1 MQKASSHTKKN
12 DLATIPKPSFIYSQK
27 FRVGVPSVI
36 VGMGIILASLYYVSF
51 SENTSIRDVGVIFGV
66 LAMIVPLTML
76 QVKESQRKDS
86 IDRNLPLFLLAL
98 SSAVQSGAN
107 LIRAIETT
115 AERNMG
121 ALTPELKNLRANL
134 SWGMPVEDSF
144 ENFANRTGT
153 KTAKRV
159 TVLLEMA
166 LQIGGDIRT
175 NLEMIQKHVTELQNL
190 EKERKS
196 SLAPYT
202 YTIYISFAVFLGIA
216 VILSSQ
222 FFSEFAVVQK
232 LLEKSPG
239 AGGGEFFSS
248 ITNMDIEALNTVLFN
263 MSIIEAIFGGLA
275 AGKIGSANSFPG
287 TEPSI
292 VSLSARRRCVRC
304 LYHLKIFLQ
313 R

>member
-1 MQKASSHTKKN
+1 MQKASSHIKKN

-27 FRVGVPSVI
+27 FRVGVPSVV
-36 VGMGIILASLYYVSF
+36 VGMGIILVSLYFVGF

-66 LAMIVPLTML
+66 LAMIVPVTML

-153 KTAKRV
+153 KTARRV

-166 LQIGGDIRT
+166 LKIGGDIRT

-222 FFSEFAVVQK
+222 FFSQFEVVQQ
-232 LLEKSPG
+232 LLSKSPG
-239 AGGGEFFSS
+239 ATSGGAFFSS
-248 ITNMDIEALNTVLFN
+248 IKDVNFSALNQILFN
-263 MSIIEAIFGGLA
+263 MSIIEAVFGGLV
-275 AGKIGSANSFPG
+275 AGKIGAG
-287 TEPSI
+287 TYVAGIKHII
-292 VSLSARRRCVRC
+292 VMIVMAVVAFML
-304 LYHLKIFLQ
+304 I
-313 R
+313 

>member
-1 MQKASSHTKKN
+1 MQKASSHIKKN
-12 DLATIPKPSFIYSQK
+12 DLGTIPKPSFIYSQK
-27 FRVGVPSVI
+27 FRIGVPSII

-153 KTAKRV
+153 KTARRV

-166 LQIGGDIRT
+166 LKIGGDIRT

-222 FFSEFAVVQK
+222 FFNQFEVVQQ
-232 LLEKSPG
+232 LLSKEPG
-239 AGGGEFFSS
+239 TSGGAFFSS
-248 ITNMDIEALNTVLFN
+248 IKDVNFSALNQILFN
-263 MSIIEAIFGGLA
+263 MSIIEAVFGGLV
-275 AGKIGSANSFPG
+275 AGKIGAGSYVAG
-287 TEPSI
+287 IKHII
-292 VSLSARRRCVRC
+292 VMIVMAVVAFML
-304 LYHLKIFLQ
+304 I
-313 R
+313 

>member
-1 MQKASSHTKKN
+1 MQKASSNIKKN
-12 DLATIPKPSFIYSQK
+12 DLATIPKPSLIYSQK
-27 FRVGVPSVI
+27 FRIGVPSVV

-66 LAMIVPLTML
+66 LAMIVPVTML

-115 AERNMG
+115 ADRNMG
-121 ALTPELKNLRANL
+121 SLTPELKNLRANL
-134 SWGMPVEDSF
+134 SWGMPVEESF

-153 KTAKRV
+153 KTARRV

-166 LQIGGDIRT
+166 LKIGGDIRT

-222 FFSEFAVVQK
+222 FFNQFEAIQQ
-232 LLEKSPG
+232 LLSKGPVTGG
-239 AGGGEFFSS
+239 AFFSS
-248 ITNMDIEALNTVLFN
+248 IKDVNFSALNQILFN
-263 MSIIEAIFGGLA
+263 MSIIEAVFGGLV
-275 AGKIGSANSFPG
+275 AGKIGAG
-287 TEPSI
+287 TYVAGVKHII
-292 VSLSARRRCVRC
+292 VMIVMAIVAFMLV
-304 LYHLKIFLQ
+304 
-313 R
+313 

>member
-27 FRVGVPSVI
+27 FRVGVPSAI

-153 KTAKRV
+153 KTSRRV

-166 LQIGGDIRT
+166 LKIGGDIRT

-190 EKERKS
+190 EKDRKS

-222 FFSEFAVVQK
+222 FFSQFEVVQQ
-232 LLEKSPG
+232 LLSKSPG
-239 AGGGEFFSS
+239 TNGGAFFSS
-248 ITNMDIEALNTVLFN
+248 IKDVNFEALNQILFN
-263 MSIIEAIFGGLA
+263 MSIIEAVFGGLV
-275 AGKIGSANSFPG
+275 AGKIGAG
-287 TEPSI
+287 TYVAGIKHII
-292 VSLSARRRCVRC
+292 VMIVMAVVAFML
-304 LYHLKIFLQ
+304 I
-313 R
+313 

>member
-1 MQKASSHTKKN
+1 MQKASTHTKKN
-12 DLATIPKPSFIYSQK
+12 DLPTIPKPSFIYSQK
-27 FRVGVPSVI
+27 FRIGVPSAI

-153 KTAKRV
+153 KTARRV

-166 LQIGGDIRT
+166 LKIGGDIRT

-222 FFSEFAVVQK
+222 FFSQFEVVQQ
-232 LLEKSPG
+232 LLSKTPG
-239 AGGGEFFSS
+239 ATSGGEFFSS
-248 ITNMDIEALNTVLFN
+248 IKDVDFSALNQILFN
-263 MSIIEAIFGGLA
+263 MSIIEAVFGGLV
-275 AGKIGSANSFPG
+275 AGKIGAGSYVAG
-287 TEPSI
+287 IKHII
-292 VSLSARRRCVRC
+292 VMIVMAVVAFML
-304 LYHLKIFLQ
+304 I
-313 R
+313 

>member
-1 MQKASSHTKKN
+1 MQKASSNIKKN
-12 DLATIPKPSFIYSQK
+12 DPVTIPKPSFIYSQK
-27 FRVGVPSVI
+27 FRIGVPSVV
-36 VGMGIILASLYYVSF
+36 VGIGIILASLYFVGF
-51 SENTSIRDVGVIFGV
+51 SENTSIRDVGVIFGI
-66 LAMIVPLTML
+66 LAMIVPVTML

-115 AERNMG
+115 ADRNMG
-121 ALTPELKNLRANL
+121 SLTPELKNLRANL
-134 SWGMPVEDSF
+134 SWGMPVEESF

-153 KTAKRV
+153 KTARRV

-166 LQIGGDIRT
+166 LKIGGDIRT

-222 FFSEFAVVQK
+222 FFSQFEAVQQ
-232 LLEKSPG
+232 LLSKGPATGG
-239 AGGGEFFSS
+239 AFFSS
-248 ITNMDIEALNTVLFN
+248 IKDVNFSALNQILFN
-263 MSIIEAIFGGLA
+263 MSIIEAVFGGLV
-275 AGKIGSANSFPG
+275 AGKIGAG
-287 TEPSI
+287 TYVAGVKHII
-292 VSLSARRRCVRC
+292 VMIVMAIVAFMLV
-304 LYHLKIFLQ
+304 
-313 R
+313 

>member
-1 MQKASSHTKKN
+1 MQKASSNIKKN

-27 FRVGVPSVI
+27 FRIGVPSVV

-66 LAMIVPLTML
+66 LAMIVPVTML

-115 AERNMG
+115 ADRNMG
-121 ALTPELKNLRANL
+121 SLTPELKNLRANL
-134 SWGMPVEDSF
+134 SWGMPVEESF

-153 KTAKRV
+153 KTARRV

-166 LQIGGDIRT
+166 LKIGGDIRT

-222 FFSEFAVVQK
+222 FFSQFEAVQQ
-232 LLEKSPG
+232 LLSKAPEAKGG
-239 AGGGEFFSS
+239 AMFSS
-248 ITNMDIEALNTVLFN
+248 IKDVNFSALNQILFN
-263 MSIIEAIFGGLA
+263 MSIIEAVFGGLV
-275 AGKIGSANSFPG
+275 AGKIGAG
-287 TEPSI
+287 TYVAGVKHII
-292 VSLSARRRCVRC
+292 VMIVMAIVAFMLV
-304 LYHLKIFLQ
+304 
-313 R
+313 

>member
-1 MQKASSHTKKN
+1 MQKASSHIKKN

-27 FRVGVPSVI
+27 FRIGVPSVV

-153 KTAKRV
+153 KTARRV

-166 LQIGGDIRT
+166 LKIGGDIRT

-222 FFSEFAVVQK
+222 FFSQFEVVQQ
-232 LLEKSPG
+232 LLSKSPG
-239 AGGGEFFSS
+239 TSGGAFFSS
-248 ITNMDIEALNTVLFN
+248 IKDVNFSALNQILFN
-263 MSIIEAIFGGLA
+263 MSIIEAVFGGLV
-275 AGKIGSANSFPG
+275 AGKIGAG
-287 TEPSI
+287 TYVAGIKHII
-292 VSLSARRRCVRC
+292 VMIVMAVVAFML
-304 LYHLKIFLQ
+304 I
-313 R
+313 